1 MKKLVI
7 TLAVSTI
14 CYGCAFTPQAV
25 RVTPE
30 LNLTNVM
37 NGSGKAIK
45 VTVVDERSSK
55 SLGQRGARDMG
66 ADLTV
71 QGDLTN
77 IVESAIKTGLEKQGF
92 SSSSNEGKF
101 AKLKVEIRNLDYKVI
116 TGFWSG
122 TIRSECG
129 VKAICKSSSGNEYE
143 KLYNGLFEKSVQ
155 VVANEQENNEYVSA
169 AVSDAVNKLLNDNGL
184 GRCLAE

>member
-7 TLAVSTI
+7 ILAVSAI
-14 CYGCAFTPQAV
+14 CSGCAFTPQAV
-25 RVTPE
+25 RITPE
-30 LNLTNVM
+30 LNVTNVM
-37 NGSGKAIK
+37 NGTGNAIK

-55 SLGQRGARDMG
+55 SLGQRGAHNMG

-71 QGDLTN
+71 QGELAN
-77 IVESAIKTGLEKQGF
+77 IVDSAIKTGLGKQGF
-92 SSSSNEGKF
+92 RTNVEGKS
-101 AKLKVEIRNLDYKVI
+101 AELKVEIRNLDYEAI

-129 VKAICKSSSGNEYE
+129 LKAICKSSLRNEYE
-143 KLYNGLFEKSVQ
+143 KLYNGLHEESVQ

-169 AVSDAVNKLLNDNGL
+169 AVSDAVNKLLNDNEL